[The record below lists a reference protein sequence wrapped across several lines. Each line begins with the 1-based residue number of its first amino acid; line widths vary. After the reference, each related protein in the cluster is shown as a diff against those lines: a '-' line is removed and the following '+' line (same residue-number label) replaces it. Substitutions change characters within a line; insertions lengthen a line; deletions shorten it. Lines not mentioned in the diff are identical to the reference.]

1 MHTKDVEAQIKDTC
15 KSDLVQSKQNRLCVC
30 VYVCVCV
37 RERERERENGIM
49 RDCRRFLNVQDQKIS
64 KTQVM
69 GCDHQLPNTLER

>member
-37 RERERERENGIM
+37 RERERERERMALCEIAGG
-49 RDCRRFLNVQDQKIS
+49 F
-64 KTQVM
+64 
-69 GCDHQLPNTLER
+69 